1 MIDVVIFKSRCS
13 PPKLGARQPFLK
25 GLFLILLF
33 LGCLSAGA
41 ADPQKP
47 SHEVARPVLLT
58 SELTSLALG
67 PHLDLLEDKTGEL
80 TFAEVRDPANK
91 DRFLPIGDES
101 PNFGFTT
108 STWWA
113 RMSLINPYPD
123 AVDVVLR
130 QDYPLIDYLD
140 FWSQDKNGNWTKIA
154 TGDRTNFDTRP
165 VNHRVF
171 LFPVRVPPNKIQT
184 FYFRYKTQG
193 AMNIGLFVHSPLD
206 LMNLISEEYLALG
219 IYYGGFI
226 VLTIYNLIM
235 FITVRE
241 RTFAHYLLY
250 VVSYGLYMSVHNGLS
265 FQYLWPDNTWMANH
279 SLLILLALSLTGG
292 LQFTRSILISR
303 VASPRLDRISY
314 YLQIL
319 CMVCMALSPLV
330 SYHTMIIPLAVL
342 TLVIAVHIFA
352 MAVIALMKGSGAS
365 RYYMVA
371 FSSLLIGVVIYMLKT
386 FGILPHNAF
395 TQNAFQIGSLIE
407 MVLLSLAVAS
417 RLNEFKR
424 KTYKDALT
432 QLYNRRYFDDQI
444 NIEFDRA
451 RQHEQPLSMVVIDI
465 DNFKHFND
473 TFGHAQGDSALKTV
487 AGILNATV
495 RKPNIPCRYGG
506 EEFVLILPQTNHHDV
521 SVLAERIRR
530 RVEKG
535 TKGTLN
541 LTVSLGHATLSR
553 DNFISANDLFV
564 AADFALYTAKENGRN
579 RVIDFDMCES
589 KRTGEHLPPEA
600 VEEVQATP

>member
-1 MIDVVIFKSRCS
+1 MIDVVTFKTS
-13 PPKLGARQPFLK
+13 P
-25 GLFLILLF
+25 
-33 LGCLSAGA
+33 CLSRSGILKALFQVLVFLCLGVQGA
-41 ADPQKP
+41 
-47 SHEVARPVLLT
+47 VAANPDQQAAPHPVLLT
-58 SELTSLALG
+58 SELTEISLAS
-67 PHLDLLEDKTGEL
+67 HLSLLEDTTGEL
-80 TFAEVRDPANK
+80 TIEDVLEPAN
-91 DRFLPIGDES
+91 DQRFIASGDES

-108 STWWA
+108 SAFWIK
-113 RMSLINPYPD
+113 LKVINPYPET
-123 AVDVVLR
+123 VDIILR

-140 FWSQDKNGNWTKIA
+140 FWSQDKEGNWNQIA
-154 TGDRTNFDTRP
+154 TGDRVEFDQRP
-165 VNHRVF
+165 VDHRVF
-171 LFPVRVPPNKIQT
+171 LFPVEVPPDSQQT
-184 FYFRYKTQG
+184 YYFRYQTQG
-193 AMNIGLFVHSPLD
+193 SLNIGLFAHSPLD
-206 LMNLISEEYLALG
+206 LMNLIAGEYLALG

-235 FITVRE
+235 FLTVRE

-250 VVSYGLYMSVHNGLS
+250 VVSYGLYMAVHNGLS

-279 SLLILLALSLTGG
+279 SLLILLSLSLMGG

-303 VASPRLDRISY
+303 VASPRLDRIAY

-319 CMVCMALSPLV
+319 SLVCMVASPIV
-330 SYHTMIIPLAVL
+330 SYHTMIVPLAVL
-342 TLVIAVHIFA
+342 TLVIAIHIFA

-395 TQNAFQIGSLIE
+395 TQNAFQLGSLIE

-465 DNFKHFND
+465 DHFKRFND
-473 TFGHAQGDSALKTV
+473 TYGHAQGDSALKTV

-506 EEFVLILPQTNHHDV
+506 EEFVLILPQTSQHEV

-530 RVEKG
+530 RVERNTHG
-535 TKGTLN
+535 SLN
-541 LTVSLGHATLSR
+541 LTVSLGYATLEN
-553 DNFISANDLFV
+553 DNFNSANDLFV
-564 AADFALYTAKENGRN
+564 AADFALYTAKESGRN
-579 RVIDFDMCES
+579 CVMDFNQCES
-589 KRTGEHLPPEA
+589 KRSSECQHHQQPEKP
-600 VEEVQATP
+600 VQAAP